1 MGLHKPFD
9 RDFFLVNGNVA
20 AAGSGSKNLAKG
32 QFAIVDTTNPLPTG
46 ARVVTDFAGAPA
58 NATYEIRVGKHPV
71 TNTRT
76 AQTSKPYSSIPW
88 KISQV
93 RDIQVS
99 APKTAT
105 QKFDEFIIG
114 YDGINDNT
122 ALTLEEGVA
131 SSISINLS
139 GAPINYLGGKASSND
154 YNNYSFKINFAKEV
168 GQTNQEMVQ
177 KAVTEIKNR
186 KFGDGNKIT
195 DLVDIKIVDSTVEGL
210 VGTSYDFATLTV
222 TDSGDSN
229 ALALVQ
235 AQYPAYKVEVTD
247 RIGQE
252 TTYTILKPS
261 SVSLSDYT
269 TSLASKIKGCDDCGA
284 GYSAL
289 AAGVVYAV
297 TIEDDGADLSTT
309 VDNIA
314 GFVSGTVVRKG
325 NVDGKGLYTVVVS
338 SILTPAQIATY
349 VGGSAPQNTATFQL
363 VGDVVSVCANSTTT
377 STAWVVAQ
385 TCTASKESYTIQ
397 LADNECGNSRL
408 TELQAY
414 YPSLVIEEGLATGVA
429 TQTITL
435 TGSSGDASVIIN
447 GTTYTTAY
455 DTSLTITAA
464 AFVTDHATDILA
476 DAGVTVTSS
485 GAVITLTGT
494 TEGFPTVTAVAGG
507 LTETISAVDY
517 VTTATTGG
525 CQRVYSTTVVT
536 NILCED
542 CDPIFSGIFESEAPT
557 SFDFTEWK
565 KVETT
570 FDEDAKMGIL
580 IKGKPFI
587 IDPEEALKDDVP
599 FYETSVRIKIAG
611 GGLEDVNYTLPSVQ
625 FPFAVRKKSFA
636 SDRDHLGANLRWKE
650 LQSMVFFDGEI
661 YQPHNNFRKAVL
673 GQESVLDPRKQ
684 YVDYAITIGDTSY
697 SQSFAG
703 RKDTATT
710 YHIWAEVGRHQ
721 NIEAII
727 NKVAAKAGIAS
738 VQAYGNI

>member
-177 KAVTEIKNR
+177 KAVNEIKNR

-210 VGTSYDFATLTV
+210 IGTSYDFATLTV

-269 TSLASKIKGCDDCGA
+269 TSLASKIKGCDDCGS
-284 GYSAL
+284 GYTAL
-289 AAGVVYAV
+289 ASGIVYAV

-309 VDNIA
+309 IDNIA

-377 STAWVVAQ
+377 STSWVVAQ
-385 TCTASKESYTIQ
+385 TCTATKESYTIQ

-408 TELQAY
+408 AELQAY
-414 YPSLVIEEGLATGVA
+414 YPNLVIEEGLATGVA
-429 TQTITL
+429 TQTVTV
-435 TGSSGDASVIIN
+435 SSDVALVIIVD
-447 GTTYTTAY
+447 GVTYTTA
-455 DTSLTITAA
+455 DAGTTTQTAA
-464 AFVTDHATDILA
+464 AFVVEHAATILA
-476 DAGVTVTSS
+476 ASGVTVTNPSTNL
-485 GAVITLTGT
+485 ITFTGT
-494 TEGFPTVTAVAGG
+494 TEGFPTITSDAQTVGA
-507 LTETISAVDY
+507 IDY

-565 KVETT
+565 KVETA

-625 FPFAVRKKSFA
+625 FPFAVKKKSFA